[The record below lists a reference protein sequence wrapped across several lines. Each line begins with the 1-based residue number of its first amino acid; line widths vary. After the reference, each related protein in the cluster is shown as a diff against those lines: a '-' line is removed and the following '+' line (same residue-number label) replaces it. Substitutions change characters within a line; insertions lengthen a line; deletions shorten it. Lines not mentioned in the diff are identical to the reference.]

1 MYITKISD
9 GESPKFKQITETATE
24 LFYRYG
30 VKRVTVEEL
39 CKTAKISKMT
49 FYKYFANKIDLAE
62 YIIFKIL
69 DEGQLEFVNIFN
81 QSCSFAD
88 KIDQFIQM
96 KLKYAKQFSKEFYRD
111 FVNLSPTIHDKIIA
125 YSQNN
130 QAQFIQLIKQAQ
142 KTGDVRKD
150 ISINFISFMLNNIFE
165 LREDE
170 KLLSLYNNLEEMTQD
185 MVTFYF
191 YGIMGKKQ

>member
-1 MYITKISD
+1 MNLTKKLD
-9 GESPKFKQITETATE
+9 NESPKFIQIVEIATE
-24 LFYRYG
+24 LFTKYG
-30 VKRVTVEEL
+30 VKRVTIEEI
-39 CKTAKISKMT
+39 CTTSQVSKMT
-49 FYKYFANKIDLAE
+49 FYKYFNNKIELAE

-96 KLKYAKQFSKEFYRD
+96 KLKYAKQFSKEFYLD
-111 FVNLSPTIHDKIIA
+111 FMNLSPIIHDKITD
-125 YSQNN
+125 YSKNN